1 MASVFKCNYDSTIGE
16 FYSGKQKIYT
26 NTITSNNINS
36 KIFTIISGISI
47 LFTIVFFVISF
58 VIYKNN
64 QSTNNNNNSDSAF
77 STGPKIL
84 LVLGIISFI
93 VVIITIFF
101 IYKYKIQETPKPLI
115 DDEQRP
121 CYSEK
126 QGKKL
131 DPIPSLNTAAAPPPP
146 PVLVPTNSSTESNSV
161 TMNLIKGIT
170 GDMTTL
176 NKNTSTLE
184 NSTSKP
190 PSDNLNT
197 IINNSINNN
206 ASSLTNNNQ
215 SMSANV
221 DSDDSDDENDKMFTQ
236 NQSAS
241 NTDNL
246 NSNNIINNN
255 VNLE

>member
-1 MASVFKCNYDSTIGE
+1 MSSLNKCNYDSTIGE
-16 FYSGKQKIYT
+16 FYSGKQKIYS

-64 QSTNNNNNSDSAF
+64 QSTNNNNNNNNNNSAF

-93 VVIITIFF
+93 VLIISIFF

-121 CYSEK
+121 CYSDK
-126 QGKKL
+126 LGKKL
-131 DPIPSLNTAAAPPPP
+131 DPIPSLNTVAAPPPP
-146 PVLVPTNSSTESNSV
+146 VLLPSNSSPDSNSV

-170 GDMTTL
+170 GNMTTL
-176 NKNTSTLE
+176 NKSANILD

-197 IINNSINNN
+197 IISNNINNN
-206 ASSLTNNNQ
+206 ANSLTNNNQ
-215 SMSANV
+215 SMSVNAE
-221 DSDDSDDENDKMFTQ
+221 SNDKNDTMFNP
-236 NQSAS
+236 NQSLS
-241 NTDNL
+241 NTDSL

-255 VNLE
+255 VNL